1 MQKEISSMLNK
12 KNSRFQSRMY
22 NGINLL
28 MENCEEIMAENIS
41 TLRKE
46 TDI

>member
-1 MQKEISSMLNK
+1 MQRDSQHVER
-12 KNSRFQSRMY
+12 KNSRFQSRKY